1 MSIIELLNEIG
12 KLAQIIND
20 KNHELENLRK
30 NYDTKLQM
38 INKYIEELSFPSS
51 SLSSS
56 SSTITEERLIKQL
69 SEPIEC
75 PNCQYKIWESCK
87 NSDFLLI
94 PKNKIATRSNPG
106 LDDKVS
112 TPPVPVEPPTI
123 TKQLKKKSNVVCSY
137 CKKTGHTRAKCRTRL
152 STPISTN
159 NNNS

>member
-12 KLAQIIND
+12 KLAQIINE

-38 INKYIEELSFPSS
+38 INKYIEELS
-51 SLSSS
+51 LSSS
-56 SSTITEERLIKQL
+56 SSPSTITEERLIAQL
-69 SEPIEC
+69 SESIEC
-75 PNCQYKIWESCK
+75 PNCQYRIWENCK

-94 PKNKIATRSNPG
+94 PKSKIATRSNPG
-106 LDDKVS
+106 LYDKAS
-112 TPPVPVEPPTI
+112 TPPTPVEPSTI
-123 TKQLKKKSNVVCSY
+123 TKPYKKKSNIVCSY

-152 STPISTN
+152 ITPIPTN